1 MSVRVIGKKRREGR
15 KVRKRGKGEMG
26 REKLRLVQVISLAC

>member
-15 KVRKRGKGEMG
+15 KVRKRGKGEKE
-26 REKLRLVQVISLAC
+26 RWEERN